1 MQIGILGSLGLGL
14 VWGWLIGILSR
25 ALPARSLLHYLAL
38 GLATALLA
46 LETWLLVDWRA
57 AVFFVAAATLAL
69 CLHLIWLHSLR
80 RQLSTD

>member
-1 MQIGILGSLGLGL
+1 MLIAMLGSLGLGL

-25 ALPARSLLHYLAL
+25 FQPTRWLLQCLAL

-57 AVFFVAAATLAL
+57 AVYFVAAATLAL
-69 CLHLIWLHSLR
+69 GAHLIWLYSLR
-80 RQLSTD
+80 RRLSGD